1 MPLSTEDRTQIQNFG
16 VLAVMAVAAVIF
28 IPGPDYGIPVGIY
41 NLYNSIGRLEKSLA
55 SEREKYDKEK
65 LRIDRIPALE
75 RELQE
80 RQPEIQRYEARLP
93 KSTKVPELYRDIDR
107 FKQYSSLDIRDQTRL
122 DPVDKGDYLELPIRI
137 EAKGSFDS
145 IATFINQLER
155 NQRFA
160 QVKELKIIEKPGETT
175 GEDQQDFENH
185 EATMRIS
192 TFMFKDQ
199 LVAQESKAKSAG
211 QTSGQ
216 PGETAKT
223 K

>member
-16 VLAVMAVAAVIF
+16 LLAAMAVAAI
-28 IPGPDYGIPVGIY
+28 ILLPGPDYGIPVGIY

-55 SEREKYDKEK
+55 GEKDKYEKEK

-75 RELQE
+75 KELQE

-93 KSTKVPELYRDIDR
+93 KSTKVPELFRDIDR
-107 FKQYSSLDIRDQTRL
+107 FKQFSSLDIIVQTRL

-137 EAKGSFDS
+137 DARGTFDS
-145 IATFINQLER
+145 IASFINQLER

-160 QVKELKIIEKPGETT
+160 QVKELRIIEKPGETT
-175 GEDQQDFENH
+175 GGDKQDFEKH
-185 EATMRIS
+185 ETTMRIS

-199 LVAQESKAKSAG
+199 LVAEESKARSSG
-211 QTSGQ
+211 QTTTP
-216 PGETAKT
+216 PGDMSKT